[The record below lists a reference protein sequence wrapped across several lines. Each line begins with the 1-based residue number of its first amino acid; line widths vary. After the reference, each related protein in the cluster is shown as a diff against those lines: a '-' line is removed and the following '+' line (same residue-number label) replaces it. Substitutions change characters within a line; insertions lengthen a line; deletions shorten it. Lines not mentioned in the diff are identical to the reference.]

1 MIFSFLVPPSVFI
14 DHDEVT
20 TSVGETVT
28 VHCTANGT
36 PLAQI
41 SWYKG
46 RKKIKS
52 NRRIALSSQGH
63 LVINAVQISDQ
74 GFYTCLAN
82 NIAGQDSLTIVFQ
95 VQGKLNSLSSM
106 QVQCKNLELTSNFNS
121 SILLFVVSLFYFPL
135 PYHLFVSS

>member
-1 MIFSFLVPPSVFI
+1 MIFSSLVPPSVFI

-28 VHCTANGT
+28 VNSTANGT

-46 RKKIKS
+46 RKKIKPS
-52 NRRIALSSQGH
+52 RRIALSSQGH

-74 GFYTCLAN
+74 GFYTRLRTTLLAR
-82 NIAGQDSLTIVFQ
+82 T
-95 VQGKLNSLSSM
+95 LSP
-106 QVQCKNLELTSNFNS
+106 S
-121 SILLFVVSLFYFPL
+121 SFKCNAS
-135 PYHLFVSS
+135 